1 MQKQGGVNIL
11 STPNLMTLDNEQ
23 ASIVVG
29 RTVPFVTG
37 TYTTTGDGA
46 SNPFQ
51 TVQREDVGLTL
62 RIRPQIS
69 EGGTVKLSLYQE
81 VSSIDPSS
89 TLPSATSGGRSE
101 EHTSELQSLMRI
113 SYAVFCL
120 KKQKNN
126 HINITHNHKIQ
137 LQTYT
142 H

>member
-1 MQKQGGVNIL
+1 MSLGVVRGTVDVLGTQLINLGVLARAMQKQGGVNIL

-69 EGGTVKLSLYQE
+69 GGGTVKLSLYQE

-89 TLPSATSGGRSE
+89 TLPSATSGGSIDRKSTRLNSS
-101 EHTSELQSLMRI
+101 H
-113 SYAVFCL
+113 
-120 KKQKNN
+120 
-126 HINITHNHKIQ
+126 
-137 LQTYT
+137 
-142 H
+142 

>member
-1 MQKQGGVNIL
+1 MSLGVVRGTVDVLGTQLINLGVLARAMQKQGGVNIL

-62 RIRPQIS
+62 RIRPQTT
-69 EGGTVKLSLYQE
+69 EGGTDK
-81 VSSIDPSS
+81 
-89 TLPSATSGGRSE
+89 
-101 EHTSELQSLMRI
+101 I
-113 SYAVFCL
+113 SFER
-120 KKQKNN
+120 KNG
-126 HINITHNHKIQ
+126 
-137 LQTYT
+137 
-142 H
+142 

>member
-1 MQKQGGVNIL
+1 MSRGVFRVTVNVLGTQLINLVVLARAMQKQGGVNIL

-69 EGGTVKLSLYQE
+69 EGGTVKLSLYQDRKR
-81 VSSIDPSS
+81 V
-89 TLPSATSGGRSE
+89 
-101 EHTSELQSLMRI
+101 
-113 SYAVFCL
+113 V
-120 KKQKNN
+120 
-126 HINITHNHKIQ
+126 
-137 LQTYT
+137 
-142 H
+142 

>member
-62 RIRPQIS
+62 RIRPQIT
-69 EGGTVKLSLYQE
+69 EGGTVKLSLYPA
-81 VSSIDPSS
+81 VSRIHPSS
-89 TLPSATSGGRSE
+89 TLPSATTGGPTIPR
-101 EHTSELQSLMRI
+101 
-113 SYAVFCL
+113 
-120 KKQKNN
+120 
-126 HINITHNHKIQ
+126 NI
-137 LQTYT
+137 
-142 H
+142 